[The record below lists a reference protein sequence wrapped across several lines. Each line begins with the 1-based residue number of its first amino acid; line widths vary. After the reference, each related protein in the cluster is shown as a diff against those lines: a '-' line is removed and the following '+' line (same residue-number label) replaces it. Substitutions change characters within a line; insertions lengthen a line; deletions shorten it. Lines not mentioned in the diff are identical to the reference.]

1 MGVALV
7 SPTGFSGRRRLVP
20 WRVLVL
26 AGVTSAAVAAPIL
39 VSLQQQTSGPTTVLT
54 GGPEDTLEGFW
65 ASPATTWGLAEDQAE
80 PRSRAPLSSP
90 ELSRPGD
97 EAAPT
102 STRPRAATVA
112 GGTVLADHR
121 AAASEPNPRTTISGA
136 TTTGSASCSD
146 CPGSDGT
153 SPHDVVAN
161 PFDPPTATA
170 TDSVPASAT
179 TSPDTT
185 ITLPRRV
192 AATETRAGAATGP
205 TPKPAPAATAPTT
218 TAPTTTTRPT
228 TTVSAPTGSTPSVPG
243 SPTSSPVPSATV
255 VVLEAARAG
264 DAGTEHRLEFA
275 GGIVVL
281 RVTANGLTL
290 LDVVAKDPYRLDGVK
305 TEAEG
310 LSIRF
315 TSAIGDQNIR
325 AVFHYDGRTTVTASF
340 VAG

>member
-65 ASPATTWGLAEDQAE
+65 ASSGTTWGLAEDQAE
-80 PRSRAPLSSP
+80 PRSRAPLPSP

-121 AAASEPNPRTTISGA
+121 AAASEPSPRTTISGA

-146 CPGSDGT
+146 CPGSDDT

-161 PFDPPTATA
+161 PFDPPTATPTA
-170 TDSVPASAT
+170 TDSVTASAT

-185 ITLPRRV
+185 ITLPRPV
-192 AATETRAGAATGP
+192 V
-205 TPKPAPAATAPTT
+205 ATATT
-218 TAPTTTTRPT
+218 AAAATAPTTTTRPT

-243 SPTSSPVPSATV
+243 LTD
-255 VVLEAARAG
+255 LESCAFRHG
-264 DAGTEHRLEFA
+264 GGA
-275 GGIVVL
+275 GG
-281 RVTANGLTL
+281 GQ
-290 LDVVAKDPYRLDGVK
+290 G
-305 TEAEG
+305 G
-310 LSIRF
+310 
-315 TSAIGDQNIR
+315 
-325 AVFHYDGRTTVTASF
+325 
-340 VAG
+340 

>member
-39 VSLQQQTSGPTTVLT
+39 VSLQQQASGPTTVLT

-80 PRSRAPLSSP
+80 PRSRAPLPSP

-102 STRPRAATVA
+102 STRPRAATVS
-112 GGTVLADHR
+112 GGIVPADHR

-136 TTTGSASCSD
+136 TTTGAASCSD
-146 CPGSDGT
+146 CPGPDDT

-161 PFDPPTATA
+161 PFDPPTVTVTV
-170 TDSVPASAT
+170 TDSVTASPP

-185 ITLPRRV
+185 ITVPRPV
-192 AATETRAGAATGP
+192 AATAT
-205 TPKPAPAATAPTT
+205 PAAAA

-290 LDVVAKDPYRLDGVK
+290 LDVVAKDPYRLDGME

-315 TSAIGDQNIR
+315 SSAIGSQNIR
-325 AVFHYDGRTTVTASF
+325 AVFHDDGRTTVTASF

>member
-26 AGVTSAAVAAPIL
+26 AGATSAAVAAPIL

-65 ASPATTWGLAEDQAE
+65 ASSGTTWGLAEDQAE
-80 PRSRAPLSSP
+80 PRSRAPLPSP

-102 STRPRAATVA
+102 STRPRAATGA

-146 CPGSDGT
+146 CPGSDDT

-170 TDSVPASAT
+170 TDSVSASAT

-185 ITLPRRV
+185 ITVPRPA
-192 AATETRAGAATGP
+192 AATAT
-205 TPKPAPAATAPTT
+205 TAPAA

-290 LDVVAKDPYRLDGVK
+290 LDVVAKDPYRLDGME

-315 TSAIGDQNIR
+315 SSAIGSQNIR
-325 AVFHYDGRTTVTASF
+325 AVFHDDGRTTVTASF